1 MRLGHRRGTATA
13 VAVAVIGGLLGAAPS
28 AQAAPRDPARPAA
41 SSPDR
46 VNQQALPAVWPRP
59 QTIRAA
65 GRTVTLADGA
75 TVVAGAGADPY
86 AVRELAAVL
95 RSAGV
100 RAVHTVPASGGAP
113 GRGPVVLAGGAG
125 ARAALDALRAPEQA
139 DIPSGGYRLAVGTV
153 GGRGTV
159 ALDGI
164 GDDGLFHAAQ
174 TLRQL
179 LTRPTGNKRPAVPGV
194 VVRDWPGTAVRGT
207 AEAFYGRPWSH
218 ARRLAQ
224 LGFMARTK
232 QNRYLYAPGDDPYR
246 QARWRDPYPTAERA
260 RFRELA
266 ERARR
271 GHVTLAWAVSP
282 GQSLC
287 MASERD
293 LGALNRKID
302 AMWALGVRAFQLQFQ
317 DVSYSEW
324 HCRADAATFGR
335 GPGAAARAQA
345 RVANAVAARLARL
358 HPGAERL
365 TVMPTEYY
373 QDGATAYRTAL
384 AGALAPS
391 VQVAWTGV
399 GVVPRTITGRE
410 LRTARAA
417 FKHPMVTLDN
427 YPVNDY
433 AQDRLFL
440 GPYTGREPAVATGSA
455 ALLANAMEQATAS
468 RIPLFTAADYAWNPR
483 GYRPQESWRAAVADL
498 AGGDGRA
505 RAALGV
511 LVGNGASSVLSPSE
525 SAYLRPLLTA
535 FGDSRTTTDA
545 TTRTAAAT
553 ALRAAFTAM
562 REVPERLSGTAGG
575 LLEDEVRPWLD
586 QLARYG
592 EAGELAVDM
601 LTAQDRGDGAG
612 AWRASVRLAPL
623 RASAKA
629 GGATVGTGVLDAFLD
644 RAVAESSAWTGADR
658 AKGRPVTEDTA
669 GGGRR
674 TYTVSVGRPRPVE
687 ALHTMTAPGT
697 GTGATVEAHVPGRGW
712 RALGPLS
719 PSGWT
724 ESDGGALKGLRVD
737 AVRIVWPDGRG
748 GPDGPGGRGGPGA
761 GKPPSAIAF
770 APWFA
775 DGPRARLAL
784 ARGEADAQIGGAPE
798 RVEARLTALR
808 PGAVKSALK
817 AKAPSGIRVKAPKE
831 TTVPR
836 GSRTTVPLEV
846 SVPKGTPVGTYEVPL
861 TFAGQERTLTVRAS
875 PATGGPDLARTS
887 TATSSGDETPD
898 FPASGAVDGD
908 PTTRWS
914 SPARN
919 DAWLQLRLARPAHVG
934 RVVLH
939 WQEAY
944 ASRYR
949 VQVSQDGRTWRT
961 AATVKDGRGGREGV
975 GLDAK
980 DTRYLRIQ
988 GGTRATRYGY
998 SLFSVEI
1005 YGVLLS

>member
-1 MRLGHRRGTATA
+1 MRFGLRRGTARGTATA
-13 VAVAVIGGLLGAAPS
+13 VAVAVIGGLVGTAPS
-28 AQAAPRDPARPAA
+28 ASATPKEPAPSVA
-41 SSPDR
+41 SSSER
-46 VNQQALPAVWPRP
+46 VRQQALPAVWPRP

-65 GRTVTLADGA
+65 GRPVALGDGT

-100 RAVHTVPASGGAP
+100 RAVRTVPASGGAP
-113 GRGPVVLAGGAG
+113 GKGAVVLAGGAG

-139 DIPSGGYRLAVGTV
+139 TIPSGGYRLAVGTV

-164 GDDGLFHAAQ
+164 GGDGLFHSAQ

-179 LTRPTGNKRPAVPGV
+179 ITRTPGDGRPAVPGV
-194 VVRDWPGTAVRGT
+194 LVRDWPGTAVRGT
-207 AEAFYGRPWSH
+207 AEGFYGRPWSH

-224 LGFMARTK
+224 LDFMARTK

-246 QARWRDPYPTAERA
+246 QARWREPYPEAERA

-266 ERARR
+266 ERARQ

-287 MASERD
+287 TASERD

-345 RVANAVAARLARL
+345 RVANAVAARLERL
-358 HPGAERL
+358 HPGSEPL

-440 GPYTGREPAVATGSA
+440 GPYTGREPAVAAGSA
-455 ALLANAMEQATAS
+455 ALLANAMEQASAS

-498 AGGDGRA
+498 AGGDDRA
-505 RAALGV
+505 REALAV
-511 LVGNGASSVLSPSE
+511 LAGNGASSVLSPSE
-525 SAYLRPLLTA
+525 SAYLRPVLTA
-535 FGDSRTTTDA
+535 FLDSRTTTDA
-545 TTRTAAAT
+545 KARAAAAT
-553 ALRAAFTAM
+553 ALRDAFTAM
-562 REVPERLSGTAGG
+562 REAGDRLSGTAGG
-575 LLEDEVRPWLD
+575 LLVDEVRPWLD

-612 AWRASVRLAPL
+612 AWRASVRLTPL
-623 RASAKA
+623 RASARA
-629 GGATVGTGVLDAFLD
+629 GTATVGKGVLDAFLD
-644 RAVAESSAWTGADR
+644 KAATEASAWTGADR
-658 AKGRPVTEDTA
+658 ARGRAVTEDTT
-669 GGGRR
+669 GDGRR
-674 TYTVSVGRPRPVE
+674 TYTVGVGRPRPVE
-687 ALHTMTAPGT
+687 ALHTMTTPGT
-697 GTGATVEAHVPGRGW
+697 GRGATVEAHVPGRGW

-724 ESDGGALKGLRVD
+724 ESGGPALKGLRVD
-737 AVRIVWPDGRG
+737 AVRLVWPDGPHAG
-748 GPDGPGGRGGPGA
+748 G
-761 GKPPSAIAF
+761 PPSAIAF

-775 DGPRARLAL
+775 DGPRAGLAL
-784 ARGEADAQIGGAPE
+784 ARGETDAQIGGAPE

-808 PGAVKSALK
+808 PGTVRSALK

-846 SVPKGTPVGTYEVPL
+846 SVPKGTPAGTYEVPL

-914 SPARN
+914 SPVQN

-944 ASRYR
+944 AGRYR
-949 VQVSQDGRTWRT
+949 IQVSQDGRTWRT
-961 AATVKDGRGGREGV
+961 AATVEDGRGGREAV

-980 DTRYLRIQ
+980 DTRHIRVQ
-988 GGTRATRYGY
+988 GGTRATRFGY
-998 SLFSVEI
+998 SLFEVEV
-1005 YGVLLS
+1005 YEVLPQGLS